1 MALPIIEK
9 SGNLVFR
16 HQMVERK
23 MVFAIVEKVERN
35 VIIWQGKSERSDWF
49 FLGRDFTI

>member
-1 MALPIIEK
+1 MALPIREK

-23 MVFAIVEKVERN
+23 MVFAIVKKIEKKCCHMAR
-35 VIIWQGKSERSDWF
+35 
-49 FLGRDFTI
+49 